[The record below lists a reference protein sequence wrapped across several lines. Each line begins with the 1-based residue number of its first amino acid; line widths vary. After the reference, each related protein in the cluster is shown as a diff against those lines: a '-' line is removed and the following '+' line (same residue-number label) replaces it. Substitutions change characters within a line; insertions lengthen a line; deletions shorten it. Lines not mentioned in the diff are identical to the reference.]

1 MPGTSASGIDL
12 SAMSDME
19 HQDDNVF
26 FLDVCNQTVVADTVT
41 PFTAVVG
48 RESLAML
55 ARILAA
61 FQILADPS
69 EDQGS
74 CVSVHL
80 LQCLLGSWREKHM
93 VGHAR
98 PNSFSTSSNV

>member
-41 PFTAVVG
+41 PFAAVVG

-55 ARILAA
+55 AGVLAS
-61 FQILADPS
+61 FQIFANPS
-69 EDQGS
+69 EDQGGG
-74 CVSVHL
+74 VEVHL
-80 LQCLLGSWREKHM
+80 L
-93 VGHAR
+93 
-98 PNSFSTSSNV
+98 

>member
-1 MPGTSASGIDL
+1 
-12 SAMSDME
+12 MSDME

-48 RESLAML
+48 CESLAML

-61 FQILADPS
+61 FQIFANPA
-69 EDQGS
+69 ENQGGG
-74 CVSVHL
+74 VAVHL
-80 LQCLLGSWREKHM
+80 L
-93 VGHAR
+93 
-98 PNSFSTSSNV
+98 

>member
-1 MPGTSASGIDL
+1 MKKRGAMPGTSASGIDL

-48 RESLAML
+48 CESLAML

-61 FQILADPS
+61 FQILANPA
-69 EDQGS
+69 ENQGGG
-74 CVSVHL
+74 VAVHL
-80 LQCLLGSWREKHM
+80 L
-93 VGHAR
+93 
-98 PNSFSTSSNV
+98 